1 MEKTYYKIELRIA
14 RKEQKL
20 NTGKIA
26 NYYYSNGYIVITGK
40 AFEGFLTDDYIKGN
54 LEGKEI
60 IIKVFEELETKA
72 FSEEFPKSV
81 KISNNSSYFLVS
93 KDNDNEFALINFIHK
108 IDDSSKQRE
117 LEKTIKTVKGTRQI
131 P

>member
-14 RKEQKL
+14 REEQKL
-20 NTGKIA
+20 NTVEIG
-26 NYYYSNGYIVITGK
+26 NYYYSNGYIIITGK
-40 AFEGFLTDDYIKGN
+40 AFEGFLTDDYINGN
-54 LEGKEI
+54 FEGKEL
-60 IIKVFEELETKA
+60 IIKIFEELATKT
-72 FSEEFPKSV
+72 FGEKFKECV

-108 IDDSSKQRE
+108 IDDTSKQRE
-117 LEKTIKTVKGTRQI
+117 LEKTIKTVKRTRQI